1 MVIRINEFIET
12 PSNKMEELQIPN
24 RNNFCFRFIIFVEE
38 ELNKEDSSRRNKEF
52 FFSFNNNFFF
62 RFNIYIYIYMVA
74 TVSSPSSF
82 AVPLII
88 QKTPIVK
95 LEFSK
100 SKRTIIVKKMKFLY
114 WLSHF
119 PKEKIIF
126 FYWLESI

>member
-82 AVPLII
+82 AIPLII

-95 LEFSK
+95 LEF
-100 SKRTIIVKKMKFLY
+100 
-114 WLSHF
+114 
-119 PKEKIIF
+119 
-126 FYWLESI
+126 